1 MNLQNLVDVGTKP
14 ELIFVRKN
22 YELQREARE
31 DWDGLCFGSENTET
45 GLRRHMETY
54 PDIRPEA
61 FKDSGRHKK
70 RRGHEFLRGKS
81 RKGTYVGGPL
91 GRVRVI
97 AGKPLEL
104 RRIPFSAV
112 LGLEGLES
120 DLSLQFTPELVKFAV
135 GTLKPHIGGPAF
147 GCVENGRLSKT
158 NHFHVFVAPGS
169 CELGVS
175 NGVISDERL
184 PQAAAYLGKGPCWNF
199 ETALAYLKAK
209 RARPGC
215 DVPSRYFQYN
225 LGNKRS
231 RPITLEMIEEALGY
245 SLAKP
250 EAVETPAAR
259 LGVPSLG
266 KQPQAL
272 ASLLTRAGATP
283 EESQQVVWLYRAY
296 SEGICDGVALKL
308 KGRFSPDLA
317 KTLKAYFDNRTWLSS
332 GEVGDLAEFATALN
346 LSLNVPKLVRS
357 QRKQTRHVRPYRPV
371 SYKGQYQTGHVRLT

>member
-1 MNLQNLVDVGTKP
+1 
-14 ELIFVRKN
+14 
-22 YELQREARE
+22 
-31 DWDGLCFGSENTET
+31 
-45 GLRRHMETY
+45 METY

-61 FKDSGRHKK
+61 FKDGGRYKK
-70 RRGHEFLRGKS
+70 LRGYEFLRGKS

-104 RRIPFSAV
+104 RRIRFSAV
-112 LGLEGLES
+112 PGLEGFES
-120 DLSLQFTPELVKFAV
+120 DVGLQFTPELIKFA
-135 GTLKPHIGGPAF
+135 TDALKPHIDGPVF
-147 GCVENGRLSKT
+147 SCIENGRLGKA

-169 CELGVS
+169 CEVGVS

-209 RARPGC
+209 RARPGSN
-215 DVPSRYFQYN
+215 VPSRYFHLN

-231 RPITLEMIEEALGY
+231 RLITLEMIEEALGY

-259 LGVPSLG
+259 LGVPPLE

-272 ASLLTRAGATP
+272 ASLLTRAGATL
-283 EESQQVVWLYRAY
+283 EESQQVVLLYRAY
-296 SEGICDGVALKL
+296 SEGLCDGVALKL

-357 QRKQTRHVRPYRPV
+357 QRKQTRHVRPYRQA
-371 SYKGQYQTGHVRLT
+371 SYKGQHQTGHVRLT